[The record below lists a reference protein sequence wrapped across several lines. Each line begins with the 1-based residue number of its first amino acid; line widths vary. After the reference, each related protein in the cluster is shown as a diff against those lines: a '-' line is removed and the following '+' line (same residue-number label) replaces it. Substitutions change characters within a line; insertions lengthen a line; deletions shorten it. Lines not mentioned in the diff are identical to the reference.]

1 MSKNYKAKEFAELLN
16 VSVLTLQRWDNTG
29 KLKAHRT
36 PTNRRYYTYEQYQ
49 KYMGITNSSKKTVIY
64 TRVSTSNQKDDLKNQ
79 VEFLRQYANAK
90 GIIVDT
96 VIEDYG
102 SGLNYNRKQWNKLID
117 ECMTNEIGTIIITHK
132 DRFIRFGFDWFEKF
146 LNKFGVKFIIV
157 NNESLSPQEEL
168 VQDIISILDV
178 FSCRIYGLRKY
189 KKKIKE
195 DIEVEKSIQNRD
207 KANTKADRYYVSVIV
222 DIDAPIIKNT
232 NKGIGIDLGLKDFA
246 ICSDGNIYKN
256 INKTQRIRKLE
267 KKLKREQKRLS
278 RKYEFL
284 KKRGGT
290 ATKSNIN
297 KKIVK
302 VQKLHHRL
310 DNIRTDYINK
320 TISRIV
326 NQKPKF
332 ITIEDLN
339 VKGMMKNKHLSKAV
353 AEQKFYEFR
362 NKLTTKCN
370 ALGIE
375 LRIVDRFYPSSKLC
389 HCCGS
394 IKKDLKLKDRI
405 YKCEC
410 GYIEDRDYNASLN
423 LRDCLTYKIAQ

>member
-1 MSKNYKAKEFAELLN
+1 MSANDFDKYTNNEVKVLDDFKWINNCGSKARKKSMCNAETAYKRFFKGQSKFPKFKKKSKSDVKLYFPKNNKGDWKVE
-16 VSVLTLQRWDNTG
+16 R
-29 KLKAHRT
+29 HRIMI
-36 PTNRRYYTYEQYQ
+36 PT
-49 KYMGITNSSKKTVIY
+49 
-64 TRVSTSNQKDDLKNQ
+64 LKN
-79 VEFLRQYANAK
+79 VRLKEYGYIPVGAK
-90 GIIVDT
+90 VISGT
-96 VIEDYG
+96 V
-102 SGLNYNRKQWNKLID
+102 SK
-117 ECMTNEIGTIIITHK
+117 
-132 DRFIRFGFDWFEKF
+132 
-146 LNKFGVKFIIV
+146 
-157 NNESLSPQEEL
+157 
-168 VQDIISILDV
+168 
-178 FSCRIYGLRKY
+178 
-189 KKKIKE
+189 
-195 DIEVEKSIQNRD
+195 
-207 KANTKADRYYVSVIV
+207 KADRYYVSVIV

>member
-1 MSKNYKAKEFAELLN
+1 MKRAYKTEIKPTQKQIEKINQSIGICRWLYNSYLAKNKEL
-16 VSVLTLQRWDNTG
+16 
-29 KLKAHRT
+29 
-36 PTNRRYYTYEQYQ
+36 YEQYKQ
-49 KYMGITNSSKKTVIY
+49 GLITKEKAFMSANDFDKYTNNEVKVLDDFKWINNCGSKARKKSMCNAETAYKRFFKGQSKFPKFKKKSKSDVKLYFPKNNKGDWKVERHRIMIP
-64 TRVSTSNQKDDLKNQ
+64 TLKN
-79 VEFLRQYANAK
+79 VRLKEYGYIPVGAK
-90 GIIVDT
+90 VISGT
-96 VIEDYG
+96 V
-102 SGLNYNRKQWNKLID
+102 SK
-117 ECMTNEIGTIIITHK
+117 
-132 DRFIRFGFDWFEKF
+132 
-146 LNKFGVKFIIV
+146 
-157 NNESLSPQEEL
+157 
-168 VQDIISILDV
+168 
-178 FSCRIYGLRKY
+178 
-189 KKKIKE
+189 
-195 DIEVEKSIQNRD
+195 
-207 KANTKADRYYVSVIV
+207 KADRYYVSVIV

-423 LRDCLTYKIAQ
+423 LRYCLTYKIAQ